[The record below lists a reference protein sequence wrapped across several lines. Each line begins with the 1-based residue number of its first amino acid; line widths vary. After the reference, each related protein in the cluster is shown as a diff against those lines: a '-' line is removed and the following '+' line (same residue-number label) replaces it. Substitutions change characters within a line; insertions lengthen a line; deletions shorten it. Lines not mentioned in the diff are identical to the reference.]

1 MFSADRSRLAF
12 RASLSIDRGHESPD
26 AGASG
31 EIQCFMGWAEYQRLS
46 KAKMK
51 LLAPYF
57 KKLRGLVA
65 ADE

>member
-1 MFSADRSRLAF
+1 
-12 RASLSIDRGHESPD
+12 
-26 AGASG
+26 
-31 EIQCFMGWAEYQRLS
+31 MGWAEYQRLS